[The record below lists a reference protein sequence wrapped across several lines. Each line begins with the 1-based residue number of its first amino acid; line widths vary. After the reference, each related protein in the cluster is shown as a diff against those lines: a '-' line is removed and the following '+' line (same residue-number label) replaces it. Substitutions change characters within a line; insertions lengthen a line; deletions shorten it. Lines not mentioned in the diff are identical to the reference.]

1 MVVLFFIS
9 SLAISDRR
17 NKDCNFDTDLFGRE
31 TLPRH
36 FICPCRST
44 LILKT
49 SNMGKLIVYNFITVN
64 GYFKGRNEDISWA
77 KQNNS
82 EEENKLA
89 AENAGSGNL
98 LLFGRKTYEM
108 MAAYWP
114 SAEAIKNAPEL
125 AAGIN
130 NAEKIVFS
138 KTLRNAD
145 WNNTRIIKENMEE
158 EKQENSNRV
167 VEDKYNLKRFLTAQE
182 DVYSNALTELR
193 SGRKRSHWMWF
204 IFPQIDGLGHSSM
217 AKHYSIKSLDEAEE
231 YLKHTV
237 LGQRLIECT
246 QMVLQL
252 EGRSASEIFGYPD
265 DMKLKSSMTL
275 FDQVSKEISVFSLVL
290 EKYFE
295 GKRDGKTLELIKYI

>member
-1 MVVLFFIS
+1 
-9 SLAISDRR
+9 
-17 NKDCNFDTDLFGRE
+17 
-31 TLPRH
+31 
-36 FICPCRST
+36 
-44 LILKT
+44 
-49 SNMGKLIVYNFITVN
+49 MGKLIVYNFITVN

-158 EKQENSNRV
+158 EVK
-167 VEDKYNLKRFLTAQE
+167 KRKETGQ
-182 DVYSNALTELR
+182 N
-193 SGRKRSHWMWF
+193 M
-204 IFPQIDGLGHSSM
+204 
-217 AKHYSIKSLDEAEE
+217 
-231 YLKHTV
+231 TV
-237 LGQRLIECT
+237 LGSGTIVTQLADAGLVDEFQLMMYPVAIEEGT
-246 QMVLQL
+246 PLLKDSRQKIELKLVSTKTFNSGAVLL
-252 EGRSASEIFGYPD
+252 TYTPLGNEPF
-265 DMKLKSSMTL
+265 
-275 FDQVSKEISVFSLVL
+275 
-290 EKYFE
+290 
-295 GKRDGKTLELIKYI
+295 